1 LDQGLFDNTAACVRV
16 QQRKGGSAFQ
26 STLGLGEPS
35 QCALPAAVN
44 SLGGRENADDA
55 KLTIRLFGRQL
66 FATGTP
72 VLECSRWNDYLVDLR
87 TLKAK
92 GREALQERRPE
103 TALDDA

>member
-1 LDQGLFDNTAACVRV
+1 M
-16 QQRKGGSAFQ
+16 
-26 STLGLGEPS
+26 
-35 QCALPAAVN
+35 
-44 SLGGRENADDA
+44 
-55 KLTIRLFGRQL
+55 TIRLFGRQL